1 MYVPPSMQ
9 LEREQSW
16 ELMER
21 HDFAALVGADLQA
34 THLPLL
40 LERSEGEQGTLY
52 GHFARAN
59 PHWRTLDGSRA
70 LAIFS
75 GPHAY
80 VSPTWYAS
88 QPAVPTWNYL
98 AVHATGTLEL
108 LGPEATRELL
118 DRSLAHY
125 EPALLDS
132 LSREQGYLE
141 KMQAGVVGF
150 RLPIETLT
158 GKAKLGRQRSESDQA
173 GVEAALA
180 ESRDPQARQLWRYM
194 QQLNSEESP
203 S

>member
-9 LEREQSW
+9 LERARAW
-16 ELMER
+16 DLIER
-21 HDFAALVGADLQA
+21 HGFAVLVGADLQA

-80 VSPTWYAS
+80 ISPTWYAS

-108 LGPEATRELL
+108 LGTAATRELL
-118 DRSLAHY
+118 DRSLAHF

-132 LSREQGYLE
+132 LPREPGYLE

-150 RLPIETLT
+150 RLPIETLA
-158 GKAKLGRQRSESDQA
+158 GKAKLGRQRSEADQA

-194 QQLNSEESP
+194 QQLTYEEST

>member
-1 MYVPPSMQ
+1 MYAPPSMQ
-9 LEREQSW
+9 LGRNQAW
-16 ELMER
+16 ELIER
-21 HDFAALVGADLQA
+21 HGFAVLVGADLQA

-59 PHWRTLDGSRA
+59 PHWRTLDGNRA

-80 VSPTWYAS
+80 VSPAWYAS

-108 LGPEATRELL
+108 LGTEATRELL
-118 DRSLAHY
+118 DRSLAHF

-132 LSREQGYLE
+132 LSREPGYLE
-141 KMQAGVVGF
+141 KMQTGVVGF
-150 RLPIETLT
+150 RLPIETLV
-158 GKAKLGRQRSESDQA
+158 GKAKLGRQRSEADQA

-194 QQLNSEESP
+194 QQLANEESM

>member
-1 MYVPPSMQ
+1 MYLPPSMR
-9 LEREQSW
+9 LSREQAWS
-16 ELMER
+16 LIER
-21 HDFAALVGADLQA
+21 HDFAVLVGADLEA

-59 PHWRTLDGSRA
+59 PHWRMLNGSRA
-70 LAIFS
+70 LAIFN

-80 VSPTWYAS
+80 VSPTWYAN

-108 LGPEATRELL
+108 LGTEATRELL
-118 DRSLAHY
+118 ERSLAHF

-158 GKAKLGRQRSESDQA
+158 GKAKLGRQRSEADQA

-180 ESRDPQARQLWRYM
+180 ESRNPQARQLWHYM
-194 QQLNSEESP
+194 QRLTNEESP
-203 S
+203 T

>member
-1 MYVPPSMQ
+1 MYVPQAMR
-9 LEREQSW
+9 LEREQAW
-16 ELMER
+16 ELIER
-21 HDFAALVGADLQA
+21 YGFAALVGTDLQA

-80 VSPTWYAS
+80 ISPTWYAS

-108 LGPEATRELL
+108 LGKEATRELL
-118 DRSLAHY
+118 DRSLAFY

-132 LSREQGYLE
+132 LSREHDYLE

-150 RLPIETLT
+150 RLPIETLA
-158 GKAKLGRQRSESDQA
+158 GKAKLGRQRSQADQA
-173 GVEAALA
+173 GVEEALA

-194 QQLNSEESP
+194 QRLANEESP

>member
-1 MYVPPSMQ
+1 MYVPPSMRLKRAQ
-9 LEREQSW
+9 AW
-16 ELMER
+16 ELIER
-21 HDFAALVGADLQA
+21 HGFAALVDTDLQA

-40 LERSEGEQGTLY
+40 LERSEGDLGTLY

-59 PHWRTLDGSRA
+59 PHWKTLSNSRA

-80 VSPTWYAS
+80 IS
-88 QPAVPTWNYL
+88 PTWNYL

-108 LGPEATRELL
+108 LGTEATRELL
-118 DRSLAHY
+118 DRSLAHF

-150 RLPIETLT
+150 RLPIETLA
-158 GKAKLGRQRSESDQA
+158 GKAKLGRQRSEADQA

-180 ESRDPQARQLWRYM
+180 ESCDPQARQLWRYM
-194 QQLNSEESP
+194 QQLTDEECTS
-203 S
+203 

>member
-9 LEREQSW
+9 LQRDQCW
-16 ELMER
+16 ELIER
-21 HDFAALVGADLQA
+21 HGFAALVDAELSA
-34 THLPLL
+34 THLPLM
-40 LERSEGEQGTLY
+40 LERSEGELGTLY

-59 PHWRTLDGSRA
+59 PQWRPLDGNRA

-80 VSPTWYAS
+80 ISPSSYAS

-98 AVHATGTLEL
+98 AVHATGSLEL
-108 LGPEATRELL
+108 LNDEDTRTLL

-132 LSREQGYLE
+132 LGREREYLS

-158 GKAKLGRQRSESDQA
+158 GKAKLGLQRSRADQA

-180 ESRDPQARQLWRYM
+180 ESHDPQALQLWHYM
-194 QQLNSEESP
+194 QQLTEAEST

>member
-1 MYVPPSMQ
+1 MYVPPSMR
-9 LEREQSW
+9 LEREQAW
-16 ELMER
+16 ELIDR
-21 HDFAALVGADLQA
+21 HGLAALIGPDLEA
-34 THLPLL
+34 THLPLI
-40 LERSEGEQGTLY
+40 LERSEGELGTLY

-59 PHWRTLDGSRA
+59 PQWRTLDGNRA

-80 VSPTWYAS
+80 ISPSWYAS

-98 AVHATGTLEL
+98 AVHATGSLEL
-108 LGPEATRELL
+108 LNDEDTRSLL

-132 LSREQGYLE
+132 LGREREYLS

-150 RLPIETLT
+150 RLRIETLT
-158 GKAKLGRQRSESDQA
+158 GKAKLGRQRSRADQE

-180 ESRDPQARQLWRYM
+180 ESRDPQARLLWRHM
-194 QQLNSEESP
+194 QKLAKEEQGT
-203 S
+203 

>member
-1 MYVPPSMQ
+1 MYAPPSMQ
-9 LEREQSW
+9 LGRNQAW
-16 ELMER
+16 ELIER
-21 HDFAALVGADLQA
+21 HGFAVLVGADLQA

-59 PHWRTLDGSRA
+59 PHWRTLDGNRA

-80 VSPTWYAS
+80 VSPAWYAS

-108 LGPEATRELL
+108 LGTEATRELL
-118 DRSLAHY
+118 DRSLAHF

-132 LSREQGYLE
+132 LSREPGYLE
-141 KMQAGVVGF
+141 KMQTGVVGF
-150 RLPIETLT
+150 RLPIETLV
-158 GKAKLGRQRSESDQA
+158 GKAKLGRQRSEADQA

-194 QQLNSEESP
+194 QQLANEEGMS
-203 S
+203 

>member
-1 MYVPPSMQ
+1 MYVPSSMQ
-9 LEREQSW
+9 LQPDQAW
-16 ELMER
+16 ELIER
-21 HDFAALVGADLQA
+21 HGFAALVGTDLQA
-34 THLPLL
+34 TNLPLL
-40 LERSEGEQGTLY
+40 LERSEGELGTLY

-59 PHWRTLDGSRA
+59 PHWRTLDGGQA
-70 LAIFS
+70 LAMFS

-80 VSPTWYAS
+80 ISPTWYAS

-108 LGPEATRELL
+108 LGTDATRELL
-118 DRSLAHY
+118 DRSLAHF

-132 LSREQGYLE
+132 LSREYGYLE

-158 GKAKLGRQRSESDQA
+158 GKAKLGRQRSEADQA

-194 QQLNSEESP
+194 QQLTNEESGA
-203 S
+203 

>member
-9 LEREQSW
+9 LERARAW
-16 ELMER
+16 DLIER
-21 HDFAALVGADLQA
+21 HGFAVLVGADLQA

-40 LERSEGEQGTLY
+40 LERSEGEQGMLY

-80 VSPTWYAS
+80 ISPTWYAS

-108 LGPEATRELL
+108 LGTAATRELL
-118 DRSLAHY
+118 DRSLAHF

-132 LSREQGYLE
+132 LPREPGYLE

-150 RLPIETLT
+150 RLPIETLA
-158 GKAKLGRQRSESDQA
+158 GKAKLGRQRSEADQA

-194 QQLNSEESP
+194 QQLTYEEST

>member
-9 LEREQSW
+9 LGRNQAW
-16 ELMER
+16 ELIER
-21 HDFAALVGADLQA
+21 HGFAALVGTDLQA

-40 LERSEGEQGTLY
+40 LERSEGELGMLY

-59 PHWRTLDGSRA
+59 PHWRSLDGSRA
-70 LAIFS
+70 LAVFS

-80 VSPTWYAS
+80 ISPTWYAS

-98 AVHATGTLEL
+98 AVHATGVLEL
-108 LGPEATRELL
+108 LDREATRALL
-118 DRSLAHY
+118 DRSLAHF

-158 GKAKLGRQRSESDQA
+158 GKAKLGRQRSEADQA

-180 ESRDPQARQLWRYM
+180 GSRDPQARQLWRYM
-194 QQLNSEESP
+194 QQLTEEEST

>member
-1 MYVPPSMQ
+1 MYIPQAMR
-9 LEREQSW
+9 LEREQAW
-16 ELMER
+16 ELIEQY
-21 HDFAALVGADLQA
+21 DFAALVGSDLQA

-40 LERSEGEQGTLY
+40 LDRSEGELGTLY

-59 PHWRTLDGSRA
+59 PHWRTLGGNRA

-80 VSPTWYAS
+80 VSPTWYATR
-88 QPAVPTWNYL
+88 PAVPTWNYL

-108 LGPEATRELL
+108 LETDATQALL

-125 EPALLDS
+125 EPALLES
-132 LSREQGYLE
+132 LSRERAYLE

-150 RLPIETLT
+150 RLRIETLQ
-158 GKAKLGRQRSESDQA
+158 GKAKLGRQRSQADQA
-173 GVEAALA
+173 GVEVALS

-194 QQLNSEESP
+194 QRLAGEDNGT
-203 S
+203 

>member
-1 MYVPPSMQ
+1 MYVPSSMQ
-9 LEREQSW
+9 LQRVQAW
-16 ELMER
+16 ELIER
-21 HDFAALVGADLQA
+21 HGFAALVGADLQA

-40 LERSEGEQGTLY
+40 LERSEGELGTLY

-59 PHWRTLDGSRA
+59 PHWQTLDGGRA

-80 VSPTWYAS
+80 ISPTWYAS

-108 LGPEATRELL
+108 LGTDATRELL

-132 LSREQGYLE
+132 LSREHGYLE

-158 GKAKLGRQRSESDQA
+158 GKAKLGRQRSQADQA

-194 QQLNSEESP
+194 QQLANEESDA
-203 S
+203 

>member
-16 ELMER
+16 ELIER

-40 LERSEGEQGTLY
+40 LERGEGEQGTLY

-125 EPALLDS
+125 EPAQLDS

-158 GKAKLGRQRSESDQA
+158 GKAKLGRQRSEADQA

-180 ESRDPQARQLWRYM
+180 ESRDPQARKLWRYM
-194 QQLNSEESP
+194 QQLTNEESP